1 MQLTLLRQRFKI
13 VRLLGKGVFGNTYLA
28 EDRDNLLEPCVVKQ
42 LICQAQATEES
53 QTVVEP
59 FLQEAEQL
67 RRLKK
72 NQHIPSIL
80 AYFEENYIPYL
91 VQEYIDGQDLQQV
104 IESQGPFS
112 ETQIQA
118 LLLEL
123 LPVLQTI
130 HDQGVIHRDLKPA
143 HIMRQHDDGKLV
155 LVGFCVSKQINLSTL
170 KQTDR
175 VRENVSYAPPEVL
188 TVDKVLPGSDLY
200 SLGASCVHLLTGV
213 APYALPLQ
221 DNEAWVDH
229 WRQHLSQPLSAELRT
244 ILQKLLQTNI
254 AERYTSALNVLKDV
268 RALSKGTSRSLL
280 HDPPRQT
287 PQPPSPSPNPIL
299 RSKRQPPPTPKLSLP
314 VFQAEVVKVDPQGQ
328 VIHRHE
334 HDIVYMQEDLGKG
347 VTLNLVR
354 IPSGRFAMGSPPNE
368 KQRQPTEGPQHIV
381 AISEFYLGRYPVTQ
395 AQWRLV
401 ASLPKIKREL
411 DTQPSAFAG
420 DSRPVEG
427 VSWFDV
433 VEFCSRLS
441 QLTGKDYHLPSEA
454 EWEYACRAESKTP
467 FAFGETLTVEIA
479 NYDGTTTYGQEPVGH
494 CRQQTT
500 PVGKF
505 WANRYGLYD
514 MHGNVWEW
522 CADHWHGNYGSA
534 PVDGSCWQDQFFFA
548 CVLRGGAW
556 NAQAMSCRS
565 AARIWEAA
573 SEQSSHIG
581 FRVAC
586 AAVTPVNP

>member
-1 MQLTLLRQRFKI
+1 M
-13 VRLLGKGVFGNTYLA
+13 VRLLGKGMFGNTYLA

-42 LICQAQATEES
+42 LICQAQGTEES

-72 NQHIPSIL
+72 NRHIPSIL
-80 AYFEENYIPYL
+80 AYFEENHIPYL

-104 IESQGPFS
+104 IESQGPFK
-112 ETQIQA
+112 ENQVQA

-143 HIMRQHDDGKLV
+143 HIMRQHEDGKLV
-155 LVGFCVSKQINLSTL
+155 LVGFCVSKQINLSKL
-170 KQTDR
+170 KQTES
-175 VRENVSYAPPEVL
+175 VRENASYAPPEVL

-229 WRQHLSQPLSAELRT
+229 WHQHLPQPISAELHMV
-244 ILQKLLQTNI
+244 LQKLLQTKI
-254 AERYTSALNVLKDV
+254 SARYASALDVRKDV
-268 RALSKGTSRSLL
+268 RALAKGTPRSQSNTNKPSAQPAQS
-280 HDPPRQT
+280 HPPL
-287 PQPPSPSPNPIL
+287 PSP
-299 RSKRQPPPTPKLSLP
+299 RSEAKGKPPPPPKPSLP
-314 VFQAEVVKVDPQGQ
+314 TFQAEVVKVDPQGQ
-328 VIHRHE
+328 VTHRQKR
-334 HDIVYMQEDLGKG
+334 DIVCLHEDLGKG
-347 VTLNLVR
+347 VTLDLVH
-354 IPSGRFAMGSPPNE
+354 IPSGRFSMGSPPNE

-381 AISEFYLGRYPVTQ
+381 ALSEFYLGRYPVTQ

-401 ASLPKIKREL
+401 AALPKIKRNIEA
-411 DTQPSAFAG
+411 QPSTFSG
-420 DSRPVEG
+420 DHRPVEG
-427 VSWFDV
+427 ISWFDG

-467 FAFGETLTVEIA
+467 FAFGETLTTEIA
-479 NYDGTTTYGQEPVGH
+479 NYDGATAYGKEPVGR

-500 PVGKF
+500 AVGKF
-505 WANRYGLYD
+505 LANRYGLYD

-522 CADHWHGNYGSA
+522 CADHWHGNYGNA
-534 PVDGSCWQDQFFFA
+534 PIDGSCWQDQFFFA

-556 NAQAMSCRS
+556 NTPAMSCRS

-573 SEQSSHIG
+573 SEQSNHIG

-586 AAVTPVNP
+586 SIVQPGTP